1 MALPWQ
7 NVDSYSQYL
16 QTNLSVSSSMES
28 LEPYAYQSLPKVE
41 SSFRVLELLPGD
53 NDEEIFVN
61 LHVANWVTPP
71 PFEALSYAWG
81 DPTIRTPVFCD
92 GRILKVTIN
101 LRDALK
107 QLRRRDNPRFLWVD
121 AICIDQEGNLEEK
134 SYQVSNMRKI
144 YSNATRVIV
153 WLGLDDN
160 GLAKTAAHAMEGIAQ
175 SICNAKSRSVSHLR
189 EIGHL
194 KILAMNSISW
204 KELSCNTPEAWN
216 SLCWFFSRPWFARVW
231 VYQEVTSGPK
241 VLFLCGEV
249 ELDWDII
256 GLNAEYITVSRS
268 LLDTHGFWQSNIWCA
283 VTYRDRRLLSDSCL
297 DLLNS
302 ARGLKATQLVDK
314 VYGLLGMPSLSG
326 KNLGLTA
333 DYNKSVAKVYQDMG
347 DAALASMQNL
357 DLLAYVQ
364 HDQEISW
371 HPSWIPRWDQAKLRH
386 PLIRE
391 LRFQGAHNAS
401 QGLDFTYERNPEDTI
416 LKVPGIWFD
425 TIEIETSID
434 NGAWFNQNHQPLNPH
449 PVHEFWHEQNASLY
463 PTGERLI
470 DVYPK
475 VLTTGFGK
483 QADFSAYVLQLMKS
497 SRLLV
502 RDYTSIHKYIS
513 LYKQG
518 KSGNWEY
525 WVSTANGTAW
535 GHSFFT
541 TTKAYMGLGSQAM
554 KAGDVVV
561 ILAGGE
567 VPFILRRAGEFFQ
580 LVGECYVHGI
590 MNGEAVHKVAE
601 RETFQIK

>member
-1 MALPWQ
+1 
-7 NVDSYSQYL
+7 
-16 QTNLSVSSSMES
+16 MES
-28 LEPYAYQSLPKVE
+28 LKPYVYQPLPEIE
-41 SSFRVLELLPGD
+41 SSFRVLELLPGED
-53 NDEEIFVN
+53 NEELFIN

-71 PFEALSYAWG
+71 PFEALSYTWG
-81 DPTIRTPVFCD
+81 DSTIRAAISCN
-92 GRILKVTIN
+92 GRMLKVTIN

-107 QLRRRDNPRFLWVD
+107 RLRQRDKSRFLWVD
-121 AICIDQEGNLEEK
+121 AICINQEGDEGDRKEK
-134 SYQVSNMRKI
+134 SSQVNNMRKI

-160 GLAKTAAHAMEGIAQ
+160 GLAKTAADAMAGIAR
-175 SICNAKSRSVSHLR
+175 SICDAKSRSVSDLC
-189 EIGHL
+189 EIDHL
-194 KILAMNSISW
+194 KILAMGSVSW
-204 KELSCNTPEAWN
+204 KELSCNTPETWN
-216 SLCWFFSRPWFARVW
+216 SLFWFFSRPWFTRVW

-241 VLFLCGEV
+241 VLFLCGGVEV
-249 ELDWDII
+249 DWDII
-256 GLNAEYITVSRS
+256 GLTAEYITVNRS
-268 LLDTHGFWQSNIWCA
+268 LFDTYDFSKSNVWCA
-283 VTYRDRRLLSDSCL
+283 VTHRDRRSFNDSCI

-314 VYGLLGMPSLSG
+314 VYGLLGMPSFSG
-326 KNLGLTA
+326 RNLGLTA
-333 DYNKSVAKVYQDMG
+333 DYNKSVAEVDQDMG

-364 HDQEISW
+364 HDQEISR

-401 QGLDFTYERNPEDTI
+401 QGLDFTYERNPGDTI

-425 TIEIETSID
+425 TIEMETSID
-434 NGAWFNQNHQPLNPH
+434 SEAWFNQNNPPLNPH
-449 PVHEFWHEQNASLY
+449 PVLEIWHEQQTRSSFY

-470 DVYPK
+470 DVYPD
-475 VLTTGFGK
+475 VLTTGLGNK
-483 QADFSAYVLQLMKS
+483 VNRARGQAAHQQANFSAYIIQLMKS
-497 SRLLV
+497 SQHSV
-502 RDYTSIHKYIS
+502 SDYTSLHNLIS
-513 LYKQG
+513 LYFQG
-518 KSGNWEY
+518 KSGNWES

-541 TTKAYMGLGSQAM
+541 TTKGYMGLGSQAM